1 MNLDFGFRIEVLRG
15 IDFLIILFLHI
26 ILAWMVAV
34 FVNAT
39 ATTTPGT
46 TALYLTVNVEYLD

>member
-15 IDFLIILFLHI
+15 IDFLIVFFLHI

-34 FVNAT
+34 FVHARFLDHEERE
-39 ATTTPGT
+39 TTRK
-46 TALYLTVNVEYLD
+46 VRNE

>member
-1 MNLDFGFRIEVLRG
+1 MNGL
-15 IDFLIILFLHI
+15 DFLIIFFLHI